1 MRRFL
6 ISAAT
11 LIIGCGGAVVSPFDA
26 GEHGDAGAHADA
38 GMLRVDAGADAGTP
52 DAGELDA
59 GATPDAGIELDAGS
73 QADAGATPDAGTID
87 SGTVDSGTI
96 DAGTMDAGIIDAG
109 NTDAGGID
117 AGTFDAGLIDAG
129 PPGLFPIEG
138 FGAATRGG
146 WQPGHDEVLV
156 TSLANS
162 GTGTLREALDT
173 ATGPRVIRFDL
184 DGVIALAA
192 PLLVPSNVSID
203 GRGHQV
209 TLTGKGLILVG
220 SDDVIITNL
229 AIEDVGPNS
238 EDGLRIGDPAG
249 PSERVVVDH
258 VTFRA
263 TTQSRGDSANVDE
276 AISVV
281 FGSRDIT
288 LSWLKIE
295 GWEKF
300 ILIGNGDAPQ
310 SVDSAITVSMH
321 HILTSATGRRHPQ
334 ARYGVID
341 MWNCF
346 YDDWRMFDWAFLAP
360 YRESFGAQAQDSA
373 RIRFENSFVRRLP
386 HSRDVGS
393 QADHATRCESGG
405 RLDAINVQ
413 VAPGSTSPLQFGV
426 GCSSATGWVR
436 PYAITLDA
444 ADAALRTRLAAQA
457 GNTL

>member
-1 MRRFL
+1 MRGLL
-6 ISAAT
+6 ISAVAVVM
-11 LIIGCGGAVVSPFDA
+11 GCGGAVVTQQDA
-26 GEHGDAGAHADA
+26 GERFDGGVTVDAGMRRGDAGAA
-38 GMLRVDAGADAGTP
+38 

-59 GATPDAGIELDAGS
+59 GATPDAGNEGVEPDAGVALDAGLVDS
-73 QADAGATPDAGTID
+73 GSIDSGSIDSGSIDSGSIDSGTID
-87 SGTVDSGTI
+87 SGT
-96 DAGTMDAGIIDAG
+96 
-109 NTDAGGID
+109 
-117 AGTFDAGLIDAG
+117 FDAGLVDAG

-162 GTGTLREALDT
+162 GAGTLREALDT
-173 ATGPRVIRFDL
+173 ATGARVIRFDL
-184 DGVIALAA
+184 NGVIALTA
-192 PLLVPSNVSID
+192 PLLVPSNISID
-203 GRGHQV
+203 GRGHRV

-220 SDDVIITNL
+220 TDDVIITNL

-276 AISVV
+276 AISII
-281 FGSRDIT
+281 FGSKDIT
-288 LSWLKIE
+288 LSWLKID

-321 HILTSATGRRHPQ
+321 HIVATATGRRHPQ

-360 YRESFGAQAQDSA
+360 YRESFGAQAQDGA
-373 RIRFENSFVRRLP
+373 RLRFENSFVRRVP
-386 HSRDVGS
+386 HSKDLGS
-393 QADHATRCESGG
+393 QADHATRCGSGG

-413 VAPGSTSPLQFGV
+413 VAPGSTAPLQFGV
-426 GCSSATGWVR
+426 GCSGATGWVR
-436 PYAITLDA
+436 PYSITLDA
-444 ADAALRTRLAAQA
+444 ADVALRTRLAAQA

>member
-1 MRRFL
+1 MKVGL
-6 ISAAT
+6 A
-11 LIIGCGGAVVSPFDA
+11 LLVVLLGGL
-26 GEHGDAGAHADA
+26 GAW
-38 GMLRVDAGADAGTP
+38 LWTP
-52 DAGELDA
+52 DLPRVELESRYSHGVADFRE
-59 GATPDAGIELDAGS
+59 IEGVRLHVRA
-73 QADAGATPDAGTID
+73 
-87 SGTVDSGTI
+87 
-96 DAGTMDAGIIDAG
+96 
-109 NTDAGGID
+109 
-117 AGTFDAGLIDAG
+117 AG
-129 PPGLFPIEG
+129 PANAPVVILVHG
-138 FGAATRGG
+138 FGASLQSFDAWSRGL
-146 WQPGHDEVLV
+146 PDY
-156 TSLANS
+156 
-162 GTGTLREALDT
+162 
-173 ATGPRVIRFDL
+173 RVIRFDL
-184 DGVIALAA
+184 NGVIALTA
-192 PLLVPSNVSID
+192 PLLMPSNISID

-209 TLTGKGLILVG
+209 TVTGKGFILAG

-238 EDGLRIGDPAG
+238 EDGLRIGDPTG

-276 AISVV
+276 AISIV

-321 HILTSATGRRHPQ
+321 HIVTTATGRRHPQ

-341 MWNCF
+341 LWNCF
-346 YDDWRMFDWAFLAP
+346 FDDWRLFDWAFLAP
-360 YRESFGAQAQDSA
+360 YRESFGVQAQDGA
-373 RIRFENSFVRRLP
+373 RLRFENSFVRRVP
-386 HSRDVGS
+386 HSKDVGS

-405 RLDAINVQ
+405 RIDAVNVQ

-426 GCSSATGWVR
+426 GCSGTTGWVR
-436 PYAITLDA
+436 PYTITLDP
-444 ADAALRTRLAAQA
+444 ADAMLRTRLAAQA